1 MQTKSLLEIL
11 RERNRELKRLS
22 SNLTLPFN
30 ALRLYNYR
38 NKLKQSREVLIKHLK
53 YSKLR

>member
-1 MQTKSLLEIL
+1 MQTKSLLKIL
-11 RERNRELKRLS
+11 RERNRELKRLP

-30 ALRLYNYR
+30 VLRLYNYR

-53 YSKLR
+53 YSKLK